1 VLQLKVLVCELLGA
15 VDGPRAGAISVDEIS
30 SLYHEPFDLWQL
42 GCNLDSKSEAY
53 DAMEFA
59 ALVAL
64 RLASIVLRLA
74 SAELSKI
81 LCSLWHDV
89 LEQLHLDSPQLL
101 SWLLMSV
108 THGRDAG
115 PHHPE
120 DHVKRAKKHE
130 RCGVRGRYAM

>member
-1 VLQLKVLVCELLGA
+1 MA
-15 VDGPRAGAISVDEIS
+15 VNIHS
-30 SLYHEPFDLWQL
+30 SYSE
-42 GCNLDSKSEAY
+42 SEAY

-64 RLASIVLRLA
+64 RLAPIVLRLA
-74 SAELSKI
+74 SAELSKV
-81 LCSLWHDV
+81 LCSLGHNV
-89 LEQLHLDSPQLL
+89 PEQLHLDPPQLL
-101 SWLLMSV
+101 PCLLMSV

-120 DHVKRAKKHE
+120 GHVKQAKKHE